1 MVGNV
6 LYGKDWM
13 EGTIPGGTFS
23 YVKIFDILIANAV
36 GLALLLN
43 AEAMALVASFA
54 VLIGK

>member
-1 MVGNV
+1 
-6 LYGKDWM
+6 M